1 LLWPCLRK
9 LAVIGM
15 AVAAVVTAFSTLAVM
30 AMCKVMVMDMAA
42 TTVVQATIGWPLCWV
57 LQLWAA

>member
-1 LLWPCLRK
+1 M
-9 LAVIGM
+9 GM
-15 AVAAVVTAFSTLAVM
+15 AVAVVVTAFSILAVM

-42 TTVVQATIGWPLCWV
+42 TTVVQATIGWPPSWV